1 MLIGN
6 CFTQI
11 VSGLLAILSILLMKK
26 RFKAV
31 VFGLGA
37 EKASGPDGFSILF
50 FQRSWDLVKTNI
62 LQLFGQLYNGCVDLW
77 CLNYALIA
85 LIPKKEGAC
94 LINEFWPISLLNA
107 IIKIITKVL
116 VNRLRPHIHLL
127 VDQVQSAF
135 TKNRYI
141 LDSVACA
148 HEIIAAT
155 HNYDIEAVFLKL
167 DFEKAFDSV
176 SLDFLFELL
185 RARRFGQWWIDWIN
199 ICLFSGTSSILVN
212 GKLGNYIK
220 CRKGL

>member
-1 MLIGN
+1 
-6 CFTQI
+6 
-11 VSGLLAILSILLMKK
+11 
-26 RFKAV
+26 
-31 VFGLGA
+31 
-37 EKASGPDGFSILF
+37 
-50 FQRSWDLVKTNI
+50 
-62 LQLFGQLYNGCVDLW
+62 
-77 CLNYALIA
+77 
-85 LIPKKEGAC
+85 

-116 VNRLRPHIHLL
+116 ANRLRPHIHLL

-212 GKLGNYIK
+212 GKPGNYIK
-220 CRKGL
+220 CRKGLQQGDPLSTYLFILVADSFTRILSLAGTNSCIQKVGSSPWPNDIVRLHYADEPFLCRETLNLSFTSSYSFMNLRC